1 MLDYDLH
8 LFSHDAVD
16 SVLDF
21 HFDFDSN
28 RELFK
33 RPFYLLQVF
42 LILKTRV
49 EWLGAHGWGSG
60 HPRAAVLKQAG
71 RFGHYL
77 ERVDGEVIN

>member
-49 EWLGAHGWGSG
+49 EWLGAHG
-60 HPRAAVLKQAG
+60 
-71 RFGHYL
+71 
-77 ERVDGEVIN
+77 